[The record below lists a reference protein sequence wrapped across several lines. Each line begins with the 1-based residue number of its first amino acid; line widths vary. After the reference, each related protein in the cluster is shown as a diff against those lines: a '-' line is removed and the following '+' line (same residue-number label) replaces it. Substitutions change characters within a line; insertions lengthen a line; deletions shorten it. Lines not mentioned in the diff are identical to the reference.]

1 MFRPFFK
8 AAFNTK
14 RLVSST
20 PTPTKRSTFKWGYR
34 SLAVALVGFGVMEI
48 YNARHPPDQYE
59 HDPTKKTLCILG
71 SGWAATSFLKDLD
84 TTNFNVIM
92 ISPRN
97 YFLFTPLLPS
107 CTVGTVELR
116 SIMQP
121 LRHITRFKDRVV
133 KFIEGDCYK
142 IDHEQK
148 TLYIKDNSEI
158 VGKVSENV
166 VKYDYLV
173 VACGAQNATFGIPGV
188 KEHACFLKESWD
200 AHKIRT
206 RLMDTIES
214 AAFPGQP
221 PEEVDRLLHMVVV
234 GGGPTGVEYAGEL
247 HDFLVQDL
255 ADWYPD
261 LAGKIKITLVEAL
274 PNLLPMF
281 SKSLVEYTEKHLTES
296 KVVLLKN
303 TAVSSVEKD
312 KIVVKNKIDGTTEEI
327 PYGLLVWATG
337 NTPRNFISDLL
348 KTIPSQTQRFI
359 IIYQTWFNSG

>member
-1 MFRPFFK
+1 MRLFQ
-8 AAFNTK
+8 
-14 RLVSST
+14 RLVVSSIRRYTT
-20 PTPTKRSTFKWGYR
+20 PTEPIKPERKLFKWIYR
-34 SLAVALVGFGVMEI
+34 SAVVTLLGVGAFEI
-48 YNARHPPDQYE
+48 YSARHPPEQYE
-59 HDPTKKTLCILG
+59 HDPSKKTLAILG

-84 TTNFNVIM
+84 TTNYNVIM

-121 LRHITRFKDRVV
+121 LRHITRFKQRAV

-142 IDHEQK
+142 VDHEAK
-148 TLYIKDNSEI
+148 TIHIKDNSEI
-158 VGKVSENV
+158 VGQVSENII
-166 VKYDYLV
+166 KYDYLV
-173 VACGAQNATFGIPGV
+173 VGCGAQNATFGIPGV

-221 PEEVDRLLHMVVV
+221 QEEVDRLLHMVVV

-247 HDFLVQDL
+247 HDFLVEDL
-255 ADWYPD
+255 AAWYPD
-261 LAGKIKITLVEAL
+261 LVDKIKITLVEAL

-281 SKSLVEYTEKHLTES
+281 SKSLVEYTEKHLTDS
-296 KVVLLKN
+296 KVELLKN
-303 TAVSSVEKD
+303 TAVSNVEKD
-312 KIVVKNKIDGTTEEI
+312 KITVKNKIDGTVHEI

-337 NTPRNFISDLL
+337 NTPRVFISELI
-348 KTIPSQTQRFI
+348 KSIPAQTQRYYRF
-359 IIYQTWFNSG
+359 